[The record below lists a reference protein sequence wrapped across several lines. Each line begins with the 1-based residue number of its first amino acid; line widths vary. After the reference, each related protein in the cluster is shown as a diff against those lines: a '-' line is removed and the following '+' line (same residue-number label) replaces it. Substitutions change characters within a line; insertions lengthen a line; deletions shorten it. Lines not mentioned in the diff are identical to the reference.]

1 MRGFAQTLFNVL
13 LGWIRAVVEGVWSLL
28 FSSGTQAWL
37 QWIGD
42 NWLAL
47 VLLLCLAGV
56 FMDFFVW
63 FLRWRPYYVWA
74 TSIRHIRRF
83 FGGRR
88 GREENVLVAPQEPV
102 PARGNAPPAY
112 ADRQPPP
119 YMQQPPEETVR
130 YGQETPAD
138 PMAAGWSAPPPST
151 PADTIYAR
159 PRKADYQEQYVRRF
173 ARPEPELIE
182 APDEQEQPGY
192 AEEPAAE
199 YSQYSAEPVAD
210 VYPEQSEEEPE
221 DTVQDEWAPEVPPA
235 PEELPLHPGID
246 YQALSR
252 QYGWQADTAEPAAP
266 QADPPAKVPQ
276 TQPNPTW
283 DFSGLKSF
291 SPYSAT
297 APSAAKGQR
306 SQRAQKTRE
315 SATPIT
321 KMKTGLRRIAK
332 RAGKAFTVDDE
343 ENTLLDGLPPPI
355 DKRRA
360 FHAPVYPN
368 RPDGKSGKSPD
379 FREDD

>member
-13 LGWIRAVVEGVWSLL
+13 LGWIRTVVEGVWNLL

-37 QWIGD
+37 QWIAD
-42 NWLAL
+42 NWLTV

-56 FMDFFVW
+56 FMDFFIW

-88 GREENVLVAPQEPV
+88 GREENVPLPPAPS
-102 PARGNAPPAY
+102 PAWENAPPAY

-119 YMQQPPEETVR
+119 YMQEPPDETVR
-130 YGQETPAD
+130 YGQDTPAD
-138 PMAAGWSAPPPST
+138 TMVAGCSAPPPNA

-182 APDEQEQPGY
+182 IPDAEEPPEY
-192 AEEPAAE
+192 AQEPAAE
-199 YSQYSAEPVAD
+199 YPQYSAGPPPDE
-210 VYPEQSEEEPE
+210 YPEYAEEEPE
-221 DTVQDEWAPEVPPA
+221 GMRQEEWAPEAPPV

-252 QYGWQADTAEPAAP
+252 QYGWHAESAEPAVPKADPPVKAP
-266 QADPPAKVPQ
+266 QAQPSPA
-276 TQPNPTW
+276 W

-291 SPYSAT
+291 APYSAP

-306 SQRAQKTRE
+306 SQRAQKARE
-315 SATPIT
+315 GATPVN
-321 KMKTGLRRIAK
+321 KMKTGLQRIVK
-332 RAGKAFTVDDE
+332 KAGKALTVDDE